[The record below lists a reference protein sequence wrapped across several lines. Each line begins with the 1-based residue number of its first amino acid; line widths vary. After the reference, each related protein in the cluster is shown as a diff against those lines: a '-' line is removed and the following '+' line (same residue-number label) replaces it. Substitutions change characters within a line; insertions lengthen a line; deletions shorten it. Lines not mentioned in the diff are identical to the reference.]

1 MKIKT
6 DSVLITCAVRYALG
20 RQSYMPSAVMDELKP
35 LLDKMSGRNLQVMQ
49 TDIVGYIERVAEGR
63 VAEDWNLRDW
73 MHFLIDVNDE
83 IERREQCDT
92 NN

>member
-35 LLDKMSGRNLQVMQ
+35 LLDKMSMRNLQVMQ
-49 TDIVGYIERVAEGR
+49 ADITEYIERVSA
-63 VAEDWNLRDW
+63 DWNLRYW
-73 MHFLIDVNDE
+73 MDFLNDVNDE